1 MTNIL
6 ENESIHLRSRLDI
19 AKEMLN
25 IQNQEIQQ
33 LKNKLSQ
40 INTESDWVQDQSSYH
55 RMGM

>member
-6 ENESIHLRSRLDI
+6 ENESIHLRARLDI
-19 AKEMLN
+19 AKVMLD

-40 INTESDWVQDQSSYH
+40 IKTESDWVQDQSSYH
-55 RMGM
+55 RMEM